1 MSSLDPNERE
11 LVLDYCLGLT
21 CAEEV
26 AEVEAWIAR
35 NEEAAAF
42 YARIQAALGLL
53 DSLPPEPCPGELAER
68 TIRLLGAM
76 AQEAQEAISA
86 KTACPRLHHY
96 REDYWVCLSSNI
108 LMK

>member
-1 MSSLDPNERE
+1 
-11 LVLDYCLGLT
+11 
-21 CAEEV
+21 
-26 AEVEAWIAR
+26 
-35 NEEAAAF
+35 
-42 YARIQAALGLL
+42 
-53 DSLPPEPCPGELAER
+53 LAER